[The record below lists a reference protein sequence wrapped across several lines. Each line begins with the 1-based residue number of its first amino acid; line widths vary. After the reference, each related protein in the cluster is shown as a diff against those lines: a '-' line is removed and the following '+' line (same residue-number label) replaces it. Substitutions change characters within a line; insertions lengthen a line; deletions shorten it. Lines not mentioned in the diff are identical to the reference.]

1 VPLNTAIRW
10 PIAAV
15 AFLILGV
22 AAIAASD
29 RAASAPNQD
38 RIIATGNG
46 TAGIEQSIDVIS
58 PSQAGTSVNLG
69 ISLGQASQQATVNL
83 DRFGVGRV
91 SWMPL
96 ASGAWSIS
104 STGFSSITATTS
116 AMPTIT
122 QLAIPTKWGLHLAA
136 VTYENG

>member
-69 ISLGQASQQATVNL
+69 ISLGQASQQAAVNL